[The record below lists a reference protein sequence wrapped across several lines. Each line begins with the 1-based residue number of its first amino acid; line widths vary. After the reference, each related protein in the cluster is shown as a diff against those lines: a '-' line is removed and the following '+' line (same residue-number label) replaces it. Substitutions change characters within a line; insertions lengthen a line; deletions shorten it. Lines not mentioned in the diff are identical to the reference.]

1 MSALP
6 NDLSMVG
13 AARKPAHKYDA
24 AADVLSAD
32 IEQPLREKIR
42 PQAQVILPSD
52 GRYQFRQAEPF
63 HLEGILSYKGGYT
76 QVAGRPSGK
85 IEGFTTLTTSVIEG
99 LNVLDVVTADRVV
112 AQISTTH
119 PVYGKGQVPSV
130 TFLGTRFDNLRIDGR
145 RVELDLNPDMLGPRH
160 DDDRSYLDDGDVR
173 RRIVDQQGLFPA
185 AGDLPEWAA
194 GEVPSITSNG
204 NGHRQL
210 NCSVVNGIKGCSGV
224 PFGHVIHVPHFGRIV
239 LGELT
244 VTQTYGDG
252 AAGVYDKYRFRL
264 TMIKIK
270 MGCLAEGNTSIVA
283 LDSNGGGSKGGGN

>member
-6 NDLSMVG
+6 NDLSMIG
-13 AARKPAHKYDA
+13 SARKPAHKYDA
-24 AADVLSAD
+24 AAYVLSAD

-52 GRYQFRQAEPF
+52 GQYEFRQAEPF
-63 HLEGILSYKGGYT
+63 RLEGILSYRGGYT
-76 QVAGRPSGK
+76 QVAGRPSVK
-85 IEGFTTLTTSVIEG
+85 VEGFTTLTTSVIEG

-145 RVELDLNPDMLGPRH
+145 RVELDFNLDLLGPRH
-160 DDDRSYLDDGDVR
+160 DDDRSYLDDADVYR
-173 RRIVDQQGLFPA
+173 QVVEQQGRFSPED
-185 AGDLPEWAA
+185 DLPDWAA
-194 GEVPSITSNG
+194 EEAPSITSNG
-204 NGHRQL
+204 NGDRQL
-210 NCSVVNGIKGCSGV
+210 KCSVVNGIQSAAGV
-224 PFGHVIHVPHFGRIV
+224 PFGHVIHLPHFGRIV
-239 LGELT
+239 LGDLR
-244 VTQTYGDG
+244 VTQTYGDP

-270 MGCLAEGNTSIVA
+270 MGCLAEGTISVTPA
-283 LDSNGGGSKGGGN
+283 DSNGGGSKGGGN

>member
-6 NDLSMVG
+6 SDLPMVG
-13 AARKPAHKYDA
+13 SARKPMHKYDA

-42 PQAQVILPSD
+42 PQAQVILHGD
-52 GRYQFRQAEPF
+52 GHYQFRQAEPF
-63 HLEGILSYKGGYT
+63 RLEGILSYKGGYT
-76 QVAGRPSGK
+76 QVAGRPSTK

-145 RVELDLNPDMLGPRH
+145 PVELDFNRDLLGPRH
-160 DDDRSYLDDGDVR
+160 EDDRSYLDDADVS
-173 RRIVDQQGLFPA
+173 RRIVEQQGRFTPA
-185 AGDLPEWAA
+185 NQLPEWAA
-194 GEVPSITSNG
+194 GEVPSIASDG
-204 NGHRQL
+204 NGGRRL
-210 NCSVVNGIKGCSGV
+210 RCSVVNSIQSSSGV
-224 PFGHVIHVPHFGRIV
+224 PLGHVIHVPHFGRIV
-239 LGELT
+239 LGDLT
-244 VTQTYGDG
+244 VTQTYGDP
-252 AAGVYDKYRFRL
+252 AAGIYDKYRFRL

-270 MGCLAEGNTSIVA
+270 MGCLAEGDISVVA

>member
-13 AARKPAHKYDA
+13 SARKPVHKYDA

-42 PQAQVILPSD
+42 PQGQVILPSD
-52 GRYQFRQAEPF
+52 GHYQFRQAEPF
-63 HLEGILSYKGGYT
+63 RLEGILSYKGGYT
-76 QVAGRPSGK
+76 QVAGHPSVK
-85 IEGFTTLTTSVIEG
+85 VEGFTTLTTSVVEG

-119 PVYGKGQVPSV
+119 PAYGKGQVPSV

-145 RVELDLNPDMLGPRH
+145 RVELDLNPDLLGPRH
-160 DDDRSYLDDGDVR
+160 DDDRSYLDDAEVS
-173 RRIVDQQGLFPA
+173 RRIVEQQGRFSPA
-185 AGDLPEWAA
+185 DDLPEWAA
-194 GEVPSITSNG
+194 GETPSISSDGDG
-204 NGHRQL
+204 NRQL
-210 NCSVVNGIKGCSGV
+210 KCSLVDGIKSSAGV

-244 VTQTYGDG
+244 VTQTFGDR

-270 MGCLAEGNTSIVA
+270 MGCLAEGNVSASSTE
-283 LDSNGGGSKGGGN
+283 SNGTGGDDH